1 MDWVEVNIDR
11 FGSTSEAGI
20 PLALGGAHRS
30 ERLKGS
36 DTVLLEGFGTGFS
49 WARVMMRW

>member
-20 PLALGGAHRS
+20 PVALDGANRS
-30 ERLKGS
+30 ERLKGG
-36 DTVLLEGFGTGFS
+36 DTVLLKGFGAGFS
-49 WARVMMRW
+49 CGRVMMRW